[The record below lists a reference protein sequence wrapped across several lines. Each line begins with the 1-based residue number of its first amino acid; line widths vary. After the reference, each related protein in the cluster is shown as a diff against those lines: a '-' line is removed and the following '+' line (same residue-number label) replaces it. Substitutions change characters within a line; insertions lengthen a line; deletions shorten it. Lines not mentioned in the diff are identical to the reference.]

1 MGRRLVSITLD
12 NVDELPDPCR
22 SCAFWEAGTRL
33 PEPGLKDDWISAV
46 LLEWGSCGQL
56 LYVDNEVAGFALYA
70 PPEFAAMTGPVG
82 GGTVSDDAVLLMTA
96 RILPEYAASGLGR
109 VLVQSVVKDLM
120 ARRGVKAIEAFAD
133 AHGHEHTCVI
143 PAHFLTAVGFKT
155 IHPHPRYPRLR
166 LDLRSVL
173 TWRAEVEVA
182 LERLVGAIRPEK
194 KRGPVGVAPRIDPP
208 APGPSANPADS
219 PGLVPRVARFGAPS
233 RQVWCPE
240 SPEGGPRQVP
250 RSLTKFASVP
260 SQLHRYRGKHQR

>member
-12 NVDELPDPCR
+12 NVGELPDPCR

-96 RILPEYAASGLGR
+96 RILPDYAASGLGR

-133 AHGHEHTCVI
+133 AQGHEHTCVI
-143 PAHFLTAVGFKT
+143 PAQFLTAVGFKT
-155 IHPHPRYPRLR
+155 VHPHPRYPRLR

-182 LERLVGAIRPEK
+182 LERLVGVIRPEK
-194 KRGPVGVAPRIDPP
+194 KHAPVGVAHRSNP
-208 APGPSANPADS
+208 PGPWP
-219 PGLVPRVARFGAPS
+219 VP
-233 RQVWCPE
+233 
-240 SPEGGPRQVP
+240 
-250 RSLTKFASVP
+250 
-260 SQLHRYRGKHQR
+260 